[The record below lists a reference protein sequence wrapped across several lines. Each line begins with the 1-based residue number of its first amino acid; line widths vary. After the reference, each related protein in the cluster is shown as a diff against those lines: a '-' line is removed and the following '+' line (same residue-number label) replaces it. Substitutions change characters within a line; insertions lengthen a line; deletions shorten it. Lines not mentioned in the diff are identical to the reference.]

1 MLTISK
7 NSLIRAMVE
16 KGIGVKKL
24 SQTSTLSIMTLVKY
38 MQRDSKC
45 HIKTLRKLAKALN
58 VSPFDLIVEKILG
71 DWDENDFSRQ
81 RFLSA

>member
-7 NSLIRAMVE
+7 NSLVRTMVE

-24 SQTSTLSIMTLVKY
+24 SQDSTLSMMSLVKY
-38 MQRDSKC
+38 TKRDSKC

-58 VSPFDLIVEKILG
+58 VSPFDLICEKILG
-71 DWDENDFSRQ
+71 EWEDDFSRQ
-81 RFLSA
+81 RQSSA